1 MIYKRCWIALDT
13 KKFSSTVQDMVQEKR
28 NFTGGECD
36 ITSNNVDLSCYNIAI
51 KDTNQLV
58 VIFSFSV
65 QKQTR
70 KDQQCI

>member
-1 MIYKRCWIALDT
+1 
-13 KKFSSTVQDMVQEKR
+13 MVQEKR
-28 NFTGGECD
+28 NFTGAECD
-36 ITSNNVDLSCYNIAI
+36 ITSNSVDLSCYNIAI

-58 VIFSFSV
+58 LIFSFSV

>member
-1 MIYKRCWIALDT
+1 MYKRCWIALDT
-13 KKFSSTVQDMVQEKR
+13 KKFSSTVKDIVQEKR
-28 NFTGGECD
+28 NFTAAECD

-58 VIFSFSV
+58 LIFSFSV